1 MTPPTST
8 TKKVN
13 SKAKNKASEALD
25 MSVVNGEILA
35 NAGIKTKANRPK
47 PAPKASSKKGKGKG
61 KGKKKKP
68 VYSAKTADIHELYQL
83 AVQSPDVDAEFLGRL
98 YKRLRKKPA
107 RHLREDFCG
116 TGFLASAW
124 LRRNK
129 NNTAEGFDIDEPTV
143 AWGLERNFEGIDRV
157 DERVDL
163 QIKDVREPSQQTPD
177 IRCAPN
183 FSWQIFTEREDL
195 KAYFEA
201 CRKDLPDDG
210 LFVIDIYGGPE
221 AFDEMEEER
230 KISAGFTYVWEQV
243 HYHPATGGYRCKIH
257 FAFKDGTEVRSAYDY
272 TWRLWNLPEVIDLLK
287 EVGFSKVDSYWEG
300 TDEDGESGNGVYR
313 KSRLGE
319 NCPAWVTY
327 IVAQP

>member
-8 TKKVN
+8 TKKTARKGAKR
-13 SKAKNKASEALD
+13 SKAEAAARD
-25 MSVVNGEILA
+25 VSVVNGEVLA
-35 NAGIKTKANRPK
+35 NAGIKTKANRTK
-47 PAPKASSKKGKGKG
+47 PKAKAKKKGKGKG
-61 KGKKKKP
+61 KKP

-83 AVQSPDVDAEFLGRL
+83 AVQSPEVDADFLARL

-116 TGFLASAW
+116 TGYLASAW

-129 NNTAEGFDIDEPTV
+129 DNTAEGFDIDEPTV
-143 AWGLERNFEGIDRV
+143 AWGLERNFAGIEQL

-163 QIKDVREPSQQTPD
+163 QIADVREPSRQTPD

-183 FSWQIFTEREDL
+183 FTERADL
-195 KAYFEA
+195 KEYFEA

-210 LFVIDIYGGPE
+210 LYVIDIYGGPE
-221 AFDEMEEER
+221 AFEEMEEER
-230 KISAGFTYVWEQV
+230 KIGAGFTYVWEQV

-257 FAFKDGTEVRSAYDY
+257 FRFKDGTQVKSAYDY
-272 TWRLWNLPEVIDLLK
+272 TWRLWNLPEVMDLLK
-287 EVGFSKVDSYWEG
+287 EAGFGQVDSYWEG
-300 TDEDGESGNGVYR
+300 TDEDGESGNGIYR
-313 KSRLGE
+313 KSKLGE